1 MRATLNIP
9 DALLNDL
16 IVETGEKNKT
26 RLIKTALEEMLR
38 TIRRRKLIGMS
49 SKMDLDLTVDELIR
63 EREKEVGQF
72 PTC

>member
-1 MRATLNIP
+1 MRTTFNIP
-9 DALLNDL
+9 DALINDL

-49 SKMDLDLTVDELIR
+49 GKMDLDLTIGELIA
-63 EREKEVGQF
+63 EREKDMV
-72 PTC
+72 